1 MKPFGIPHNEGGI
14 VITATVGTVVAF
26 FAVLGLFLYLVTV
39 FNGLIR
45 LKVNI
50 DKAWANIDVLLKQ
63 RHDLVPNLVA
73 VVKGYKD
80 FEQKTLTDL
89 TAARTAS
96 LGAVSLS
103 DKAQAAETL
112 TGSLNRL
119 FAVVENYPQLKAQQN
134 FLELQKTLSDL
145 ESQVAD
151 RRSFYNDTV
160 AAYNAR
166 IAQFPD
172 VLLAGGMKLTR
183 RDLFQA
189 AEGEK
194 GIVQV
199 NLAAS

>member
-1 MKPFGIPHNEGGI
+1 M
-14 VITATVGTVVAF
+14 ITATVGTVVAF

>member
-1 MKPFGIPHNEGGI
+1 MID
-14 VITATVGTVVAF
+14 ATVWAVVGC
-26 FAVLGLFLYLVTV
+26 FAVIGFLLYIVTI

-63 RHDLVPNLVA
+63 RHDLVPSLVA

-89 TAARTAS
+89 TAARTAAM
-96 LGAVSLS
+96 GAVSIP
-103 DKAQAAETL
+103 DKAKAAEAL

-119 FAVVENYPQLKAQQN
+119 FAVAENYPQLKAQQN
-134 FLELQKTLSDL
+134 FLELQKTLSGL
-145 ESQVAD
+145 ESEIAD
-151 RRSFYNDTV
+151 RRSFYNDSV
-160 AAYNAR
+160 AAYNSR
-166 IAQFPD
+166 IAEFPD
-172 VLLAGGMKLTR
+172 AILAGLMKLSP

-194 GIVQV
+194 GVVQV
-199 NLAAS
+199 NLANS

>member
-1 MKPFGIPHNEGGI
+1 MASAMVTCVVAVFILLGLLIY
-14 VITATVGTVVAF
+14 VITI
-26 FAVLGLFLYLVTV
+26 

-89 TAARTAS
+89 TAARTAAM
-96 LGAVSLS
+96 GAVSLA
-103 DKAQAAETL
+103 DKAKAAQAL
-112 TGSLNRL
+112 SGSLNRL
-119 FAVVENYPQLKAQQN
+119 FAVAENYPQLKAQQN
-134 FLELQKTLSDL
+134 FLELQKTLADL

-151 RRSFYNDTV
+151 RRGFYNDSV

-166 IAQFPD
+166 IAEFPD
-172 VLLAGGMKLTR
+172 VLVANLMGFSKR
-183 RDLFQA
+183 ELFQA

-194 GIVQV
+194 GLVQV
-199 NLAAS
+199 DLAQS

>member
-1 MKPFGIPHNEGGI
+1 MAGM
-14 VITATVGTVVAF
+14 TVGAVVALF
-26 FAVLGLFLYLVTV
+26 IVLGLFLYLITL
-39 FNGLIR
+39 FNGLVR

-63 RHDLVPNLVA
+63 RHDLVPNLLA

-96 LGAVSLS
+96 MGAVSVA
-103 DKAQAAETL
+103 DKAKASGAL
-112 TGSLNRL
+112 TGTLNRL
-119 FAVVENYPQLKAQQN
+119 FAVAENYPQLKAQQN

-145 ESQVAD
+145 ESQIAD
-151 RRSFYNDTV
+151 RRSFYNDSV
-160 AAYNAR
+160 AAYNSR
-166 IAQFPD
+166 IAEFPD
-172 VLLAGGMKLTR
+172 SLLAGLMKLTR

-194 GIVQV
+194 EVVQV
-199 NLAAS
+199 NLANP